1 MPWCNSLR
9 QRSRLGLF
17 ILLVVAFALRSW
29 AATFALNPSADA
41 LVTTGPSGNL
51 SGNNYGAAGALSVAA
66 PGLAQGEF
74 QSVLQFSLA
83 GAKTSFDSQFGAGQW
98 AVQSA
103 TLQLTATAPGNPL
116 FNPSSA
122 GQFAVSWMQ
131 NDGWAEGAG
140 TPQAPTTTGITF
152 ASLGGFLSGTD
163 ETLGTFGFNGAT
175 SGTAT
180 YTLNLTPGLSA
191 DILAGTAVSLRMFAA
206 DTSVSYLSD
215 SRNFPTASARPVL
228 TIAGM
233 PEPGTLTLVGLGL
246 ILQRRCLRGCF
257 GKMKPRA

>member
-1 MPWCNSLR
+1 MSCYTSLR
-9 QRSRLGLF
+9 QRSRLDFL
-17 ILLVVAFALRSW
+17 ILLAVAFALPSW
-29 AATFALNPSADA
+29 AATFTLNPSADA

-66 PGLAQGEF
+66 PGLAQGKF

-83 GAKTSFDSQFGAGQW
+83 GARTSFDSQFGAGQW
-98 AVQSA
+98 TVQSV

-122 GQFAVSWMQ
+122 GQFTVSWMQ
-131 NDGWAEGAG
+131 NDGWIEGVG

-180 YTLNLTPGLSA
+180 YTLSLTPGPSA
-191 DILAGTAVSLRMFAA
+191 DILAGTPASLRMFAA
-206 DTSVSYLSD
+206 NSSVSYLSD
-215 SRNFPTASARPVL
+215 S
-228 TIAGM
+228 
-233 PEPGTLTLVGLGL
+233 
-246 ILQRRCLRGCF
+246 
-257 GKMKPRA
+257 